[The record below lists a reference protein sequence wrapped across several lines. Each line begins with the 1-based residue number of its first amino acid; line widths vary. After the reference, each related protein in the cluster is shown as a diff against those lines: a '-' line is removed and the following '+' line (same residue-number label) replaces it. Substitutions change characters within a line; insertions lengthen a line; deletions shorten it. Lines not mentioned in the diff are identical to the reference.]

1 VVGAQLD
8 LFDDRHLRVEDARR
22 ALAEGRTQDACRE
35 LFRLRDCYPE
45 DPGIV
50 AELDLARTLMC
61 RLGEIEALAPG
72 ERPRPLVELA
82 RATMGGIRAALLRR
96 AAAELRQA
104 GGPAALLD
112 DKAASVL
119 LLEAGDPHTA
129 WATAVEAVRDSR
141 RARFLAYLAD
151 VEHRL
156 DHKSRALARYR
167 AALTLDPYDVD
178 WDAITSDDVK
188 ALPGIAR
195 TELELEDGVAWA
207 APVGVVLRMLP
218 PGDPPPSA
226 APGAGGSAAPAALDQ
241 ARDFLRAL
249 LRASHER
256 GAGAIDARRQMRR
269 LAPQLLAAYL
279 ERSHAA
285 PRPPGLTDRERS
297 PGRP

>member
-1 VVGAQLD
+1 MLGAQLD
-8 LFDDRHLRVEDARR
+8 LFDDRHLRLEDARR

-45 DPGIV
+45 DPGIA
-50 AELDLARTLMC
+50 AELDLARTLMR
-61 RLGEIEALAPG
+61 RLGEIEAMAPG

-96 AAAELRQA
+96 AAVELRQA

-112 DKAASVL
+112 DQAASVL

-151 VEHRL
+151 VEYRL

-167 AALTLDPYDVD
+167 AALALDPHDVD
-178 WDAITSDDVK
+178 WDAITNDDVK
-188 ALPGIAR
+188 MLPDLAR

-207 APVGVVLRMLP
+207 APVGVVLRVLP
-218 PGDPPPSA
+218 TGDPPPPSSPSS
-226 APGAGGSAAPAALDQ
+226 APGVDVPAAPAALEQ
-241 ARDFLRAL
+241 AREFLRAL
-249 LRASHER
+249 IRATQDR
-256 GAGAIDARRQMRR
+256 GVNVLNARRQMRA

-279 ERSHAA
+279 R
-285 PRPPGLTDRERS
+285 
-297 PGRP
+297 GR